1 MTINEKFSK
10 IIDELYS
17 GNKRAFANSIGVA
30 PTVIEN
36 IVGKRQGNPSFDV
49 LQKTIS
55 ANANINSEWLLS
67 DRGEMLKA
75 NEESNVIVREFKLK
89 TDDMRRSD
97 RVPLYNIEAVAG
109 VVAIFDD
116 LHKQKPTDYLTIPNL
131 PKCDGAVHVTGDSMY
146 PLLKS
151 GDIIAYKVIN
161 NKENIFWGEM
171 YLLSIDFDGDTYITV
186 KYVQKSD
193 KEGYVKLVSQNQ
205 YHQDKEVPL
214 DSIKF
219 AALVKASIRIN
230 SMG

>member
-75 NEESNVIVREFKLK
+75 SEESKANLWTNKLY
-89 TDDMRRSD
+89 TITWWLH
-97 RVPLYNIEAVAG
+97 PNI
-109 VVAIFDD
+109 
-116 LHKQKPTDYLTIPNL
+116 
-131 PKCDGAVHVTGDSMY
+131 S
-146 PLLKS
+146 
-151 GDIIAYKVIN
+151 
-161 NKENIFWGEM
+161 
-171 YLLSIDFDGDTYITV
+171 
-186 KYVQKSD
+186 
-193 KEGYVKLVSQNQ
+193 
-205 YHQDKEVPL
+205 
-214 DSIKF
+214 
-219 AALVKASIRIN
+219 
-230 SMG
+230 